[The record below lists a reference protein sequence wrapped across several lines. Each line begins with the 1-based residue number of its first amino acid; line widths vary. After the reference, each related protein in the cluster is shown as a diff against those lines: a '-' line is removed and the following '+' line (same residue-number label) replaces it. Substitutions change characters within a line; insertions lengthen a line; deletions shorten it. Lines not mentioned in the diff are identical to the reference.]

1 MQAQRP
7 SLPFPSF
14 LTIMF
19 ARLIQSKSL
28 KSLASLTI
36 SAAAISTFERNP
48 NLAATQFAFAKVDDA
63 EQDETT
69 TKVPRIYEYGTI
81 PDLTKKARQQFE
93 KDAKA
98 TAYKDYFVKS
108 YDEVAEVVDARE
120 KEELEN
126 TTSNDLVII
135 NRLRRAVAKVL
146 MERLGYSMEE
156 LEIIGNNV
164 DRMQGTGNPFPHG
177 KV

>member
-1 MQAQRP
+1 
-7 SLPFPSF
+7 
-14 LTIMF
+14 MF

-63 EQDETT
+63 EQ
-69 TKVPRIYEYGTI
+69 YGTI

-126 TTSNDLVII
+126 TTSGDLIII